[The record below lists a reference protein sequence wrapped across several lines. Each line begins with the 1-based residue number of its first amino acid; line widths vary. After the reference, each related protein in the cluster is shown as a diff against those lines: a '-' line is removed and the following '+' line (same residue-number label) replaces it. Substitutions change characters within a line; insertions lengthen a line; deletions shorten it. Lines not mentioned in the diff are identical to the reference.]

1 MPIRPDR
8 YDAGR
13 DQITCHHCHTEFV
26 HFIGEPAMVESDD
39 YPEGGLGWRGTFLA
53 VPMECEDGMHKFL
66 CVIQFHKGHMYVGT
80 RDEIR

>member
-1 MPIRPDR
+1 
-8 YDAGR
+8 
-13 DQITCHHCHTEFV
+13 
-26 HFIGEPAMVESDD
+26 MVESDD